1 MTEPLTGGTSAEAP
15 FIDDDALRLP
25 SDWDAVVDVCIGGQ
39 WVWSISPPSRRAA
52 AQGTSRRIPWPH
64 ALRPYLDG
72 KAQVTIRE
80 HISKR
85 VLADQDHWFGTG
97 DGEVRIVDAAGQPLS
112 LDKNGH
118 LQRAFD
124 TGSTAMV
131 DSLLDGVETL
141 LRDLREECGIH
152 AFIAFGALLGA
163 VREGEL
169 IGHDSDADLAY
180 LSDYTHPLDV
190 ARESFHLRR
199 VLRRHGHTI
208 SPLSAASF
216 KTLITDADGDTRGID
231 VFAGFI
237 VDDDFH
243 LLPAVKAPLPRSAI
257 LPLGEVTLHGRQ
269 LPAPADKEALLEA
282 TYGENWRVPDPSFTF
297 RPPRSTRQRLT
308 GWVRGLRKQHQYWES
323 FYSGQKSA
331 AVPDEPS
338 AFAQWVHEREST
350 SRPLVE
356 IGFGTGRDALWF
368 AGLGYQV
375 HGLEYAHSAVE
386 HARDTANA
394 TDVSAEFEVF
404 NLYELRQVLA
414 MGARLAQ
421 DATPKTLYGRFLLH
435 ALEDDGRQHV
445 WRLAQMALRAGG
457 LLYLEFR
464 TGADAKTEHAFGE
477 HFRRFLDPDAVVN
490 EIEARG
496 GHIEYREENHGLA
509 VYKDEDPHVCRLAVR
524 WSQ

>member
-1 MTEPLTGGTSAEAP
+1 MMESSTGGSSGEAP
-15 FIDDDALRLP
+15 FISDDALRLP
-25 SDWDAVVDVCIGGQ
+25 SDWDAVLDVCFGGQ

-52 AQGTSRRIPWPH
+52 KSPSRDVPWPP

-72 KAQVTIRE
+72 HARITIRE
-80 HISKR
+80 HISER
-85 VLADQDHWFGTG
+85 VLLDEDHWFGSG

-112 LDKNGH
+112 LDKNGD

-124 TGSTAMV
+124 TGSAAMV
-131 DSLLDGVETL
+131 DSLLDNVETL
-141 LRDLREECGIH
+141 LRDLREACGID
-152 AFIAFGALLGA
+152 AFVAFGALLGA
-163 VREGEL
+163 VREGTL

-180 LSDYTHPLDV
+180 LSEHTHPLDV

-199 VLRRHGHTI
+199 VLRRHGYTI

-216 KTLITDADGDTRGID
+216 KTLFTDADGDTRAID

-237 VDDDFH
+237 VDGDFY
-243 LLPAVKAPLPRSAI
+243 LLPAVNAPLPRSAI
-257 LPLGEVTLHGRQ
+257 LPPSEITLHGRR
-269 LPAPADKEALLEA
+269 LPGPADPEALLEA
-282 TYGENWRVPDPSFTF
+282 TYGESWRVPDPSFTF
-297 RPPRSTRQRLT
+297 QPHRFTRQRLT
-308 GWVRGLRKQHQYWES
+308 GWVRGLRKQLRHWEE
-323 FYSGQKSA
+323 FYRGQDSA

-350 SRPLVE
+350 ARPLME

-375 HGLEYAHSAVE
+375 HGLEYAHSAVA
-386 HARDTANA
+386 HAREAADAA
-394 TDVSAEFEVF
+394 GLSARFEAF

-421 DATPKTLYGRFLLH
+421 DGTPLTLYGRFLVH
-435 ALEDDGRQHV
+435 ALEDDGRQNL

-457 LLYLEFR
+457 LCYLEFR
-464 TGADAKTEHAFGE
+464 TGKDEGAEHAFGE
-477 HFRRFLDPDAVVN
+477 HFRRFLEPDVLVD
-490 EIEARG
+490 EIEACG
-496 GHIEYREENHGLA
+496 GHIDYREEGHGLA
-509 VYKDEDPHVCRLAVR
+509 VYQDEDPHVCRLAVR

>member
-1 MTEPLTGGTSAEAP
+1 MGGPSSEAP
-15 FIDDDALRLP
+15 LIDDDALRLP
-25 SDWDAVVDVCIGGQ
+25 SDWDAVLDVCIGGQ
-39 WVWSISPPSRRAA
+39 WVWSISPPSRRAV
-52 AQGTSRRIPWPH
+52 AQGTARRVPWPP
-64 ALRPYLDG
+64 ALRPFLDG
-72 KAQVTIRE
+72 KAQITIRE
-80 HISKR
+80 HISER
-85 VLADQDHWFGTG
+85 VLLDEDHQFGTG
-97 DGEVRIVDAAGQPLS
+97 DGEVRIVDDAGQPLS
-112 LDKNGH
+112 LDKNGD

-124 TGSTAMV
+124 TGSAAMV

-152 AFIAFGALLGA
+152 AFIAFGALLGG
-163 VREGEL
+163 VREGAL

-180 LSDYTHPLDV
+180 LSEYTHPLDV
-190 ARESFHLRR
+190 ARESFRLSR
-199 VLRRHGHTI
+199 VLRRHGYTI

-216 KTLITDADGDTRGID
+216 KTLFTDADGNTRAID

-237 VDDDFH
+237 VDDEFY
-243 LLPAVKAPLPRSAI
+243 LMPAVNAPLPRSAI
-257 LPLGEVTLHGRQ
+257 FPLGAVTLHGRQ

-282 TYGENWRVPDPSFTF
+282 TYGPHWRVPDPSFKF

-308 GWVRGLRKQHQYWES
+308 GWVRGLRKQLRYWET
-323 FYSGQKSA
+323 FYSSKDSA

-368 AGLGYQV
+368 ARQGYDV
-375 HGLEYAHSAVE
+375 HGLEYAQSAVD
-386 HARDTANA
+386 HARDAA
-394 TDVSAEFEVF
+394 RAAELSAEFDVF

-421 DATPKTLYGRFLLH
+421 NEAPRTLYGRFLVH
-435 ALEDDGRQHV
+435 ALEDDGRQHL
-445 WRLAQMALRAGG
+445 WRFAQMALRAGG

-464 TGADAKTEHAFGE
+464 TGKDAEAEHVFGE
-477 HFRRFLDPDAVVN
+477 HFRRFLDPDSVVD

-496 GHIEYREENHGLA
+496 GHIDFREEGHGLA

-524 WSQ
+524 WST